1 MDCRLTADGL
11 PEELPVLA
19 LREFVVFPY
28 MVLPLF
34 VARERSIAAIEEAM
48 DGDRLV
54 LLVAQ
59 RNPETVDPDPDDL
72 YQVGTVA
79 MVMRGMR
86 MPDGRLKVL
95 VQGLGKARIDSIIE
109 QRDSTWVRA
118 SALESDAEGADDW
131 TVEGEALTR
140 AVRTRVEELLPLKNL
155 PPEVLSITTNVQN
168 PGRLAD
174 LVASNL
180 RLRLEEA
187 QEVLEIA
194 DPLERLRKVDALL
207 KREIEVSSLQAG
219 YQTETETETPAE
231 SQDEFSRDHREAFL
245 REQLRAIQNELGE
258 VDPRSEEFDEYRLKV
273 EEANLPEE
281 TREEAVRQLR
291 RLERMHPDGPEA
303 QVVRNYL
310 DWVVELPWD
319 RCSPDQLDLDRARAV
334 LDTDHAHL
342 SIVKDRILEF
352 LGVRKLREDSRGPI
366 LCFAGPPGVG
376 KTSLG
381 RSIARAM
388 GREFVRVSLGGVR
401 DEAEI
406 RGHRRTYVGALPGRI
421 IQGLKTAGTSNP
433 VMMLD
438 ELDKLGADFRGD
450 PSAALLEV
458 LDPEQNKDF
467 SDHFLNTPFD
477 LSKVLFIATAN
488 MLEPIP
494 APLRD
499 RMEVI
504 RLSGYTPEEK
514 SEITT
519 NFLIPRQIAEHGMS
533 EDQVSFTKNAIASL
547 SAEYTCEAGVRSLER
562 QVAAICR
569 KVARKRAEGDESKA
583 TINTKSLDKLLGPPP
598 YKSDHASEEAEV
610 GLVNGL
616 AWTEAGG
623 EVLSLEANLS
633 RGRGLLLTGQLGDVM
648 QESGQAALSYVRS
661 RASTFDVEKDFHQ
674 NYDIHLHVPEGAIPK
689 DGPSAGITL
698 ATAIVSALT
707 GVPVSH
713 DVAMTGEITLRG
725 KVLPIGGLKE
735 KVLAAH
741 RAGLTQVIMPAENE
755 KDLQDV
761 PDEVLQD
768 LTIHF
773 VDTMDEVLRLA
784 LVSPLAS
791 PASDDEEGELP
802 PGGQQPDE
810 KGGHT
815 HHHQGGHQHG
825 LAPDAVAEMAE
836 DNSPQRSGNEAD
848 EVGGE

>member
-1 MDCRLTADGL
+1 MPTVNVSMDMKHSANEL

-34 VARERSIAAIEEAM
+34 ITRERSIAAIEEALA
-48 DGDRLV
+48 GDRLV
-54 LLVAQ
+54 LLTAQ
-59 RNPETVDPDPDDL
+59 RNPETAEPDPDDL
-72 YQVGTVA
+72 YRVGTVA
-79 MVMRGMR
+79 MVMRSMR
-86 MPDGRLKVL
+86 MSDGRLKVL
-95 VQGLGKARIDSIIE
+95 VQGLGKARIESVIE
-109 QRDSTWVRA
+109 ERESTWVRA
-118 SALESDAEGADDW
+118 SAFGSADESADEW

-155 PPEVLSITTNVQN
+155 PPEVLAITTNVQS

-187 QEVLEIA
+187 QEVLEIEDA
-194 DPLERLRKVDALL
+194 LARLRKVDALL
-207 KREIEVSSLQAG
+207 KRELEASTLAADFQPVPPSAPDDL
-219 YQTETETETPAE
+219 
-231 SQDEFSRDHREAFL
+231 SRDHREAFL
-245 REQLRAIQNELGE
+245 REQLRAIQSELGE
-258 VDPRSEEFDEYRLKV
+258 VDPRSDEFDEYRMKV
-273 EEANLPEE
+273 EEASLPDEA
-281 TREEAVRQLR
+281 REEAVRQLR

-319 RCSPDQLDLDRARAV
+319 RCSPDRLGLDEARAILDR
-334 LDTDHAHL
+334 DHAHL

-352 LGVRKLREDSRGPI
+352 LGVRKLRSDSRGPI

-406 RGHRRTYVGALPGRI
+406 RGHRRTYVGAMPGRI
-421 IQGLKTAGTSNP
+421 IQGLKQAGTTNP

-499 RMEVI
+499 RMEIV

-514 SEITT
+514 CEIAT
-519 NFLIPRQIAEHGMS
+519 NFLIPRQIEEHGMTP
-533 EDQVSFTKNAIASL
+533 EQVSWTRNAVSSIS
-547 SAEYTCEAGVRSLER
+547 SEYTYEAGVRNLER

-569 KVARKRAEGDESKA
+569 KVARRRAEGDESKA
-583 TINTKSLDKLLGPPP
+583 VINTKSLDKLLGPPP
-598 YKSDHASEEAEV
+598 YRQENASTEPEV

-616 AWTEAGG
+616 AWTEGGG

-633 RGRGLLLTGQLGDVM
+633 QGRGLILTGQLGDVM
-648 QESGQAALSYVRS
+648 KESGQTAHSYVRS
-661 RASTFDVEKDFHQ
+661 ILSEIGGSEREFARQQV
-674 NYDIHLHVPEGAIPK
+674 HLHVPAGATPK
-689 DGPSAGITL
+689 DGPSAGVAI
-698 ATAIVSALT
+698 ATAIASLVT
-707 GVPVSH
+707 DIPVRS
-713 DVAMTGEITLRG
+713 DVAMTGEVTLRG
-725 KVLPIGGLKE
+725 RVLPVGGVRE
-735 KVLAAH
+735 KALAAL
-741 RAGLTQVIMPAENE
+741 RSGIKTIIIPESNVG
-755 KDLQDV
+755 DLREIPKELKKRIEFIPV
-761 PDEVLQD
+761 RHMREVL
-768 LTIHF
+768 
-773 VDTMDEVLRLA
+773 
-784 LVSPLAS
+784 
-791 PASDDEEGELP
+791 
-802 PGGQQPDE
+802 
-810 KGGHT
+810 
-815 HHHQGGHQHG
+815 
-825 LAPDAVAEMAE
+825 DAVLVEPLSWKPKKARRARSAGASAGAPAHAAPRDE
-836 DNSPQRSGNEAD
+836 D
-848 EVGGE
+848 

>member
-1 MDCRLTADGL
+1 MDCRLTADRL

-79 MVMRGMR
+79 MVMRSMR

-95 VQGLGKARIDSIIE
+95 VQGLGKARIDSVIE
-109 QRDSTWVRA
+109 QRESTWVRA
-118 SALESDAEGADDW
+118 SALEGDAEGADDW

-180 RLRLEEA
+180 QLRLEEA

-207 KREIEVSSLQAG
+207 KRELEVSSLQAG
-219 YQTETETETPAE
+219 YQTEAPAE

-245 REQLRAIQNELGE
+245 RDQLRAIQNELGE

-519 NFLIPRQIAEHGMS
+519 HFLIPRQIAEHGMS

-547 SAEYTCEAGVRSLER
+547 SAEYTCEAGVRNLER

-583 TINTKSLDKLLGPPP
+583 TIDTKSLDKLLGPPP
-598 YKSDHASEEAEV
+598 YRSDHASEEAEV

-648 QESGQAALSYVRS
+648 KESGQTALSYVRS
-661 RASTFDVEKDFHQ
+661 ILAEIGVDEREFGKQQVHV
-674 NYDIHLHVPEGAIPK
+674 HVPAGATPK
-689 DGPSAGITL
+689 DGPSAGVAI
-698 ATAIVSALT
+698 ATAIASLAT
-707 GVPVSH
+707 GVEVRA
-713 DVAMTGEITLRG
+713 DVAMTGEVTLRG
-725 KVLPIGGLKE
+725 RVLPVGGVREKAMAALRNGIKTIVIPESNVADLREIPKELKKRLE
-735 KVLAAH
+735 FIPVKHMRDVLDQVLVEPLDWQPRKRVSRSA
-741 RAGLTQVIMPAENE
+741 RASQGEGMPA
-755 KDLQDV
+755 
-761 PDEVLQD
+761 
-768 LTIHF
+768 H
-773 VDTMDEVLRLA
+773 
-784 LVSPLAS
+784 AS
-791 PASDDEEGELP
+791 G
-802 PGGQQPDE
+802 
-810 KGGHT
+810 
-815 HHHQGGHQHG
+815 
-825 LAPDAVAEMAE
+825 PDAPSRR
-836 DNSPQRSGNEAD
+836 D
-848 EVGGE
+848 

>member
-1 MDCRLTADGL
+1 MDCRPPADGF

-34 VARERSIAAIEEAM
+34 VSRERSVAAVEDAM
-48 DGDRLV
+48 SGDRLV

-59 RNPETVDPDPDDL
+59 RNPETIEPDPDDL
-72 YQVGTVA
+72 YQIGTVA
-79 MVMRGMR
+79 MVLRSQR

-95 VQGLGKARIDSIIE
+95 VQGLGKARIESVME
-109 QRDSTWVRA
+109 HRDSTWVRA
-118 SALESDAEGADDW
+118 TPFDSDDEAADDW

-140 AVRTRVEELLPLKNL
+140 AVRARVEELLPLKNL
-155 PPEVLSITTNVQN
+155 PPEVLSITTNVQS

-187 QEVLEIA
+187 QEVLEIQDA
-194 DPLERLRKVDALL
+194 LARLRRVDALL
-207 KREIEVSSLQAG
+207 KRELEAASVQADLQA
-219 YQTETETETPAE
+219 PL
-231 SQDEFSRDHREAFL
+231 QDELARDHREAFL

-258 VDPRSEEFDEYRLKV
+258 VDPRAEEFDEYRLKV
-273 EEANLPEE
+273 EEASLPET
-281 TREEAVRQLR
+281 TREEALRQLR

-319 RCSPDQLDLDRARAV
+319 RCSPDRLGLEEAREILDR
-334 LDTDHAHL
+334 DHAHL
-342 SIVKDRILEF
+342 SVVKDRILEF

-421 IQGLKTAGTSNP
+421 IQGLKQAGTSNP

-458 LDPEQNKDF
+458 LDPEQNREF

-477 LSKVLFIATAN
+477 LSRVLFIATAN

-514 SEITT
+514 TEIATQ
-519 NFLIPRQIAEHGMS
+519 FLIPRQVEEHGMND
-533 EDQVSFTKNAIASL
+533 DQLAWTRNAIASL
-547 SAEYTCEAGVRSLER
+547 CSEYTFEAGVRNLER

-569 KVARKRAEGDESKA
+569 KIARRRAEGDEAKA
-583 TINTKSLDKLLGPPP
+583 VINTRALDRLLGPPP
-598 YKSDHASEEAEV
+598 FRHENAVEDAEV

-633 RGRGLLLTGQLGDVM
+633 RGRGLVLTGQLGDVM
-648 QESGQAALSYVRS
+648 KESGQAALSYVRS
-661 RASTFDVEKDFHQ
+661 ILPELGADEVAFGRQQVHV
-674 NYDIHLHVPEGAIPK
+674 HVPAGATPK
-689 DGPSAGITL
+689 DGPSAGVAI
-698 ATAIVSALT
+698 ATAITSLAT
-707 GVPVSH
+707 GVPVRA
-713 DVAMTGEITLRG
+713 DVAMTGEVDAARSRAAGRRRTREGARRASQRHHDDRDSREQCRRPARDPEGAEEAHQLHPREAHARG
-725 KVLPIGGLKE
+725 SR
-735 KVLAAH
+735 A
-741 RAGLTQVIMPAENE
+741 RAGREARVAI
-755 KDLQDV
+755 
-761 PDEVLQD
+761 
-768 LTIHF
+768 
-773 VDTMDEVLRLA
+773 
-784 LVSPLAS
+784 
-791 PASDDEEGELP
+791 
-802 PGGQQPDE
+802 
-810 KGGHT
+810 
-815 HHHQGGHQHG
+815 
-825 LAPDAVAEMAE
+825 APDGRCRTIGATDRTAGAGTRARGRVGLRDDAFA
-836 DNSPQRSGNEAD
+836 RGITSGTGWASTPDARDIEWL
-848 EVGGE
+848 ESISCG

>member
-1 MDCRLTADGL
+1 MERTPPVDHL

-34 VARERSIAAIEEAM
+34 VARPQSIAAVEEAFG
-48 DGDRLV
+48 DDRLI

-72 YQVGTVA
+72 HRIGTVA
-79 MVMRGMR
+79 MVMRKLK
-86 MPDGRLKVL
+86 MPDGRLKVM
-95 VQGLGKARIDSIIE
+95 VQGLGKARIESVIEHGSCTRVRVTPFDS
-109 QRDSTWVRA
+109 
-118 SALESDAEGADDW
+118 AEENGEDW

-140 AVRTRVEELLPLKNL
+140 AVRARVEELLPLKNL
-155 PPEVLSITTNVQN
+155 PPEVLSITTNVQS

-187 QEVLEIA
+187 QEVLEIQDA
-194 DPLERLRKVDALL
+194 LARLRKVDSLL
-207 KREIEVSSLQAG
+207 KRELEAVATRADLHRPVPADNLSL
-219 YQTETETETPAE
+219 E
-231 SQDEFSRDHREAFL
+231 HRETFL
-245 REQLRAIQNELGE
+245 REQLRAIQSELGE
-258 VDPRSEEFDEYRLKV
+258 VDPRADELDDYRLKV
-273 EEANLPEE
+273 EEASLPEA
-281 TREEAVRQLR
+281 TREEAMRQLR

-310 DWVVELPWD
+310 DWVVDLPWD
-319 RCSPDQLDLDRARAV
+319 RCSVDRLGLEEARELLDR
-334 LDTDHAHL
+334 DHAHL

-352 LGVRKLREDSRGPI
+352 LGVRKLRQDSRGPI

-421 IQGLKTAGTSNP
+421 IQGIKQAGTSNP

-438 ELDKLGADFRGD
+438 EIDKLGADFRGD

-458 LDPEQNKDF
+458 LDPEQNREF

-477 LSKVLFIATAN
+477 LSRVLFIATAN

-504 RLSGYTPEEK
+504 RLAGYTPEEK
-514 SEITT
+514 TEIATH
-519 NFLIPRQIAEHGMS
+519 FLIPRQVEEHGM
-533 EDQVSFTKNAIASL
+533 DGTHLTWTKSAVQSL
-547 SAEYTCEAGVRSLER
+547 CSEYTYEAGVRNLER

-569 KVARKRAEGDESKA
+569 KVARRRAEGELSEVV
-583 TINTKSLDKLLGPPP
+583 INGKILDKYLGPPP
-598 YKSDHASEEAEV
+598 YRSDNASKQSEI

-616 AWTEAGG
+616 AWTEGGG

-633 RGRGLLLTGQLGDVM
+633 HGRGLMLTGQLGDVM
-648 QESGQAALSYVRS
+648 KESGQAALSYVRS
-661 RASTFDVEKDFHQ
+661 ILP
-674 NYDIHLHVPEGAIPK
+674 DIGLSDREFSRQQIHVHVPAGATPK
-689 DGPSAGITL
+689 DGPSAGVAI
-698 ATAIVSALT
+698 ATAIASLAT
-707 GVPVSH
+707 GIAVRA
-713 DVAMTGEITLRG
+713 DVAMTGEVTLRG
-725 KVLPIGGLKE
+725 RVLPVGGVRE
-735 KVLAAH
+735 KALAAL
-741 RAGLTQVIMPAENE
+741 RSGITTIIIPKSNVG
-755 KDLQDV
+755 DLREIPKELKKRIEFIPV
-761 PDEVLQD
+761 SHMREVLD
-768 LTIHF
+768 H
-773 VDTMDEVLRLA
+773 VL
-784 LVSPLAS
+784 VEPLPWKPRKRKATSSAAS
-791 PASDDEEGELP
+791 RTGTRA
-802 PGGQQPDE
+802 
-810 KGGHT
+810 
-815 HHHQGGHQHG
+815 
-825 LAPDAVAEMAE
+825 AVRG
-836 DNSPQRSGNEAD
+836 PLRAD
-848 EVGGE
+848 ERD

>member
-1 MDCRLTADGL
+1 MECRPPADGI

-34 VARERSIAAIEEAM
+34 VERERSIAAVEDAM
-48 DGDRLV
+48 SGDRL
-54 LLVAQ
+54 LFLVAQ
-59 RNPETVDPDPDDL
+59 RNPETIEPDPDDL

-79 MVMRGMR
+79 MVMRSMR
-86 MPDGRLKVL
+86 LPDGRLKVL
-95 VQGLGKARIDSIIE
+95 VQGLGKARIDSVIE
-109 QRDSTWVRA
+109 HPESTWVRVTPLA
-118 SALESDAEGADDW
+118 NSADEGADDW

-140 AVRTRVEELLPLKNL
+140 TVRNRVEELLPLKNL
-155 PPEVLSITTNVQN
+155 PPEVLSITANVQS
-168 PGRLAD
+168 PGRMAD

-187 QEVLEIA
+187 QEVLEIEDSIA
-194 DPLERLRKVDALL
+194 RLRRVDVFL
-207 KREIEVSSLQAG
+207 KRELEATSARADRDVRGPNPGA
-219 YQTETETETPAE
+219 P
-231 SQDEFSRDHREAFL
+231 DELSRDHREAFL

-258 VDPRSEEFDEYRLKV
+258 SDPRAEEFDEYRLKV
-273 EEANLPEE
+273 EEASLPDEAL
-281 TREEAVRQLR
+281 EEAMRQLR

-319 RCSPDQLDLDRARAV
+319 RCSPDRLGLDEAREILDR
-334 LDTDHAHL
+334 DHAHL

-352 LGVRKLREDSRGPI
+352 LSVRKLREDSRGPI
-366 LCFAGPPGVG
+366 LCLAGPPGVG

-381 RSIARAM
+381 RSIAQAM

-421 IQGLKTAGTSNP
+421 IQGLKQAGTSNP

-458 LDPEQNKDF
+458 LDPEQNRTF

-519 NFLIPRQIAEHGMS
+519 NFLIPRQVKEHGMT
-533 EDQVSFTKNAIASL
+533 EEQVSWTRNAVASL
-547 SAEYTCEAGVRSLER
+547 CSEYTYEAGVRNLER
-562 QVAAICR
+562 KVAAICR
-569 KVARKRAEGDESKA
+569 KVARRRAEGDETNA
-583 TINTKSLDKLLGPPP
+583 VINTKMLDKLLGPPP
-598 YKSDHASEEAEV
+598 YRHDAASEHSEV

-616 AWTEAGG
+616 AWTEGGG

-633 RGRGLLLTGQLGDVM
+633 RGRGLVLTGQLGDVM
-648 QESGQAALSYVRS
+648 KESGQAALSYVRS
-661 RASTFDVEKDFHQ
+661 ILGEIGVDEREFGKQ
-674 NYDIHLHVPEGAIPK
+674 QIHVHVPAGATPK
-689 DGPSAGITL
+689 DGPSAGVAL
-698 ATAIVSALT
+698 ATAIASLATDIAVRS
-707 GVPVSH
+707 
-713 DVAMTGEITLRG
+713 DVAMTGEVTLRG
-725 KVLPIGGLKE
+725 RVLPVGGVRE
-735 KVLAAH
+735 KALAAL
-741 RAGLTQVIMPAENE
+741 RSGISTIIIPDTNQA
-755 KDLQDV
+755 DLREIPKELKKRITFV
-761 PDEVLQD
+761 PVKHMREVLD
-768 LTIHF
+768 
-773 VDTMDEVLRLA
+773 VV
-784 LVSPLAS
+784 LVSPLEWS
-791 PASDDEEGELP
+791 PRPRPLRSSTTSNSGAG
-802 PGGQQPDE
+802 
-810 KGGHT
+810 
-815 HHHQGGHQHG
+815 
-825 LAPDAVAEMAE
+825 APAHARDRRA
-836 DNSPQRSGNEAD
+836 
-848 EVGGE
+848 

>member
-1 MDCRLTADGL
+1 MERTPPAVHL

-34 VARERSIAAIEEAM
+34 VARDHSIAAVDEALA
-48 DGDRLV
+48 GDRLI

-59 RNPETVDPDPDDL
+59 RNPETIDPDPDDL
-72 YQVGTVA
+72 YRIGTVA
-79 MVMRGMR
+79 MVMRTLK
-86 MPDGRLKVL
+86 MPDGRQKVL
-95 VQGLGKARIDSIIE
+95 VQGLGKARIESVIE
-109 QRDSTWVRA
+109 HRECTRVRVVPFA
-118 SALESDAEGADDW
+118 AAEEGSEDW

-140 AVRTRVEELLPLKNL
+140 AVRARVEELLPLKNL
-155 PPEVLSITTNVQN
+155 PPEVLSITTNVQS

-187 QEVLEIA
+187 QEVLEIHDSLA
-194 DPLERLRKVDALL
+194 RLRKVDALL
-207 KREIEVSSLQAG
+207 KRELEAVA
-219 YQTETETETPAE
+219 TRADFHRAVTPETPP
-231 SQDEFSRDHREAFL
+231 QDHRETFL
-245 REQLRAIQNELGE
+245 REQLRAIQSELGE
-258 VDPRSEEFDEYRLKV
+258 ADPRAEELEDYRLKV
-273 EEANLPEE
+273 EEANLPDT
-281 TREEAVRQLR
+281 TREESIRQLR

-319 RCSPDQLDLDRARAV
+319 RCSVDRLGLDEARDILDH
-334 LDTDHAHL
+334 DHAHL

-352 LGVRKLREDSRGPI
+352 LGVRKLRQDSRGPI

-421 IQGLKTAGTSNP
+421 IQGLKQAGTSNP

-438 ELDKLGADFRGD
+438 EIDKLGADFRGD

-458 LDPEQNKDF
+458 LDPEQNREF

-514 SEITT
+514 SEIATQ
-519 NFLIPRQIAEHGMS
+519 FLIPRQVEEHGM
-533 EDQVSFTKNAIASL
+533 EIAHINWTKSAVQSL
-547 SAEYTCEAGVRSLER
+547 CSEYTYEAGVRNLER

-569 KVARKRAEGDESKA
+569 KVARRRAEGELA
-583 TINTKSLDKLLGPPP
+583 EVVINAKTLDKYLGPPP
-598 YKSDHASEEAEV
+598 YRTDHASKQSEV

-616 AWTEAGG
+616 AWTEGGG

-633 RGRGLLLTGQLGDVM
+633 HGRGLVLTGQIGDVM
-648 QESGQAALSYVRS
+648 KESGQAALSYVRS
-661 RASTFDVEKDFHQ
+661 ILPEIGLSDREFSRQ
-674 NYDIHLHVPEGAIPK
+674 QIHVHVPAGATPK
-689 DGPSAGITL
+689 DGPSAGVAI
-698 ATAIVSALT
+698 ATAIASLAT
-707 GVPVSH
+707 GIAVRA
-713 DVAMTGEITLRG
+713 DVAMTGEVTLRG
-725 KVLPIGGLKE
+725 RVLPVGGVRE
-735 KVLAAH
+735 KALAALRSGITTIIIPESNVGDLREIPKELKKRIEFVPVRH
-741 RAGLTQVIMPAENE
+741 MREVFDRVLVEPLPWRTRTKKVPGAKPARSTSRA
-755 KDLQDV
+755 
-761 PDEVLQD
+761 
-768 LTIHF
+768 
-773 VDTMDEVLRLA
+773 
-784 LVSPLAS
+784 PL
-791 PASDDEEGELP
+791 G
-802 PGGQQPDE
+802 
-810 KGGHT
+810 
-815 HHHQGGHQHG
+815 
-825 LAPDAVAEMAE
+825 VAER
-836 DNSPQRSGNEAD
+836 D
-848 EVGGE
+848 